1 MRSGFWV
8 SCLSSPRTDFQASIW
23 IRSLSSVVKRSCKNC
38 CQSSEVG
45 WWVKRIVSKSLIR
58 SLESG
63 ISNQA
68 HAHENQHSKP
78 HPQNTSCKV
87 RSSKFLT
94 SSAGNLEGYMR
105 DLQYIE
111 LDGTLPS
118 FPVYFWVFPLF
129 NSSFLFFLSFVILGI
144 YCLLLSFKIWFSVK
158 GIFCFISFRTLFS
171 ISGLLLCQNYL
182 GWNLLRLWLIFL
194 MQPAETATLHWA
206 KWLDRRNNHKRKKQ
220 KQYSL
225 PQTYRTWITTHI
237 QKPNSEA

>member
-1 MRSGFWV
+1 MSQLCVLSQDRLPGFHLN
-8 SCLSSPRTDFQASIW
+8 SFSIFGGEEILQELLSV
-23 IRSLSSVVKRSCKNC
+23 IRSR
-38 CQSSEVG
+38 

-94 SSAGNLEGYMR
+94 SSAGNVEGYMR

-111 LDGTLPS
+111 LDGTPP

-144 YCLLLSFKIWFSVK
+144 YCLLLSFKI
-158 GIFCFISFRTLFS
+158 
-171 ISGLLLCQNYL
+171 
-182 GWNLLRLWLIFL
+182 
-194 MQPAETATLHWA
+194 
-206 KWLDRRNNHKRKKQ
+206 
-220 KQYSL
+220 
-225 PQTYRTWITTHI
+225 
-237 QKPNSEA
+237 